1 MEGLV
6 QLSLNP
12 CRGGPMALSAAPW
25 GGLWMST
32 LGQTQDLDLSLSTHS
47 LQRGSIPLSSFYSLS
62 GFHLLKSWGAPLGP
76 WSSLPPLAER

>member
-12 CRGGPMALSAAPW
+12 CRGGPRALSAAPW

-32 LGQTQDLDLSLSTHS
+32 LGQTQDLDLSFSFSPERVNPSVLFP
-47 LQRGSIPLSSFYSLS
+47 QPL
-62 GFHLLKSWGAPLGP
+62 W
-76 WSSLPPLAER
+76 LPPLEVLGSSFRPLVIPPSSC